1 MFATVAITKRHR
13 LGGLKDQNLCSHSS
27 EGWTSKIKVLA
38 GLVPAEVFLLGLQ
51 TAVSWQC
58 PQMAY
63 SLSVHPSVSSS
74 SFKDT
79 SHVGLGPTS

>member
-1 MFATVAITKRHR
+1 M
-13 LGGLKDQNLCSHSS
+13 
-27 EGWTSKIKVLA
+27 KVWA
-38 GLVPAEVFLLGLQ
+38 ELVPPEVFLLGLQ